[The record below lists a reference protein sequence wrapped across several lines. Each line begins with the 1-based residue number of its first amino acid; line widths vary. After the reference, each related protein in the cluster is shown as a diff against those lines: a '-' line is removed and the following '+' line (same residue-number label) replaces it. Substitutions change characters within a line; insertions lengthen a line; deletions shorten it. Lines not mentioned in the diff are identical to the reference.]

1 MAFAHGEPNH
11 RRSVARAEVY
21 TIESRRGNA
30 PGHGGGRRRPRVPA
44 VGAAAEVEPES
55 GGIIVF

>member
-1 MAFAHGEPNH
+1 MAAAGDVLGF
-11 RRSVARAEVY
+11 RR
-21 TIESRRGNA
+21 
-30 PGHGGGRRRPRVPA
+30 A